1 MWEQISLPGGNAT
14 LPLRAKAREGLLS
27 QNVASGRNARLL
39 WTAFGFACLMLIG
52 VSACLLLPFASH
64 APTKTALL
72 VPAAAAMAGGDLTF
86 NPPLPVLNAGSGR
99 KHSLGLRPR
108 HPPSR
113 THRHNFATRGPAT
126 WRARQV
132 AGHSGSGP
140 DKVRSIDTDLWVP
153 SMRSLWQRMTA
164 NSKGGDD
171 DFQTVLSRL
180 APAKELP
187 KLRDAYRHLEQQMND
202 AAEKGE
208 YAKAI
213 RYRNMFRVLRSEDPA
228 PLAKATRQAMW
239 QAAETDDFEA
249 AAKYRDQLKNLRSF
263 LPEYLLEGTWI
274 GTVPDQEG
282 QEGGQVRVEL
292 AYNGN
297 SVSASQNGVEGI
309 LNADPSD
316 GSVLPLL
323 TAFKTT
329 KMLFEADVSEPK
341 KDPTGIVSNGTTC
354 VEYFEGTGHL
364 DGDITIPGKLY
375 LIADGVIGFSF
386 EPGDNGGDKELAFA
400 GGGGGAAVIG
410 GESNMAAAGAKG
422 GRGEGDGDGEGDGGG
437 EGGGS
442 LFVVFKRRVVDIRAM
457 KNSWRGESRM
467 RPWNSRSRAGEMTWM
482 GEKSHETHRGL
493 PDEMDWGR

>member
-1 MWEQISLPGGNAT
+1 M
-14 LPLRAKAREGLLS
+14 
-27 QNVASGRNARLL
+27 
-39 WTAFGFACLMLIG
+39 
-52 VSACLLLPFASH
+52 
-64 APTKTALL
+64 
-72 VPAAAAMAGGDLTF
+72 
-86 NPPLPVLNAGSGR
+86 
-99 KHSLGLRPR
+99 GLRPR

-113 THRHNFATRGPAT
+113 THGHNFATRGPAT
-126 WRARQV
+126 WRAHQV

-140 DKVRSIDTDLWVP
+140 DSVRSIDPDLWVP

-171 DFQTVLSRL
+171 DFQTALSRL

-187 KLRDAYRHLEQQMND
+187 KLREAYRSLEQQMND

-249 AAKYRDQLKNLRSF
+249 AAKYRDQLKSLRSF
-263 LPEYLLEGTWI
+263 LPEYSLEGTWI
-274 GTVPDQEG
+274 GTVPDQDG
-282 QEGGQVRVEL
+282 QEGGRVRAEL
-292 AYNGN
+292 VYKDNLVTA
-297 SVSASQNGVEGI
+297 AQNGVEGI
-309 LNADPSD
+309 LNSDPSD
-316 GSVLPLL
+316 GSALPSVSS
-323 TAFKTT
+323 FKTK

-354 VEYFEGTGHL
+354 VEYFEGTGYL
-364 DGDITIPGKLY
+364 DGDDITIPGKLY

-467 RPWNSRSRAGEMTWM
+467 RPWNSRSREGEMTWM
-482 GEKSHETHRGL
+482 GEKWMRQN